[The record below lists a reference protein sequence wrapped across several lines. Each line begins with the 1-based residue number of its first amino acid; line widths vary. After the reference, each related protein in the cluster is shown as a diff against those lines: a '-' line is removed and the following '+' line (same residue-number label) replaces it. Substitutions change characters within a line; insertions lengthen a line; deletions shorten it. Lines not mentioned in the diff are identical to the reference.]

1 MGTGVI
7 VGTDGLP
14 VLLKGI
20 IWSGF
25 QNGTMLAGFQVTLV
39 VMLILGR

>member
-1 MGTGVI
+1 MGPGVI

-14 VLLKGI
+14 VLLRGI

-25 QNGTMLAGFQVTLV
+25 QNGTMPEGLQVTFASFWST
-39 VMLILGR
+39 